1 MSALAAHIKVSA
13 NFAASSLASVYFEAA
28 HLADRQVGLLA
39 LSPFV
44 HNAITGTKRIKK
56 KITIQRRSIIASDQ
70 IYPEGSNFKN

>member
-44 HNAITGTKRIKK
+44 HNAITGTKRI
-56 KITIQRRSIIASDQ
+56 
-70 IYPEGSNFKN
+70 